1 MSLYRSREEQYMN
14 AIRNLATAVALASA
28 AISLAHAQAPARPV
42 VVELFTSEGCSSCPP
57 ADALLT
63 ELAGTRHDLLP
74 LAFHVTYWNSL
85 GWTDPFSL
93 GVATARQ
100 EGYAHLSGVGGVY
113 TPQMVIDGTTD
124 VVGSEREDVLHAL
137 HEATARAVDAVPV
150 RLARAG
156 DDVTIDVAAGTG
168 AATVWLVG
176 YDASHRTPVGR
187 GENAGRT
194 LLESNIVRSLTAVAD
209 WRGTALDLHRA
220 APVGERLAVLV
231 QAKDGRILG
240 AASQD
245 ER

>member
-1 MSLYRSREEQYMN
+1 MN
-14 AIRNLATAVALASA
+14 TIRIFALAFVATCVASF
-28 AISLAHAQAPARPV
+28 AHAQPARPV

-57 ADALLT
+57 ADELLT

-93 GVATARQ
+93 DAATVRQ
-100 EGYAHLSGVGGVY
+100 ESYVHISAVGGVY
-113 TPQMVIDGTTD
+113 TPQMVIDGTVD
-124 VVGSEREDVLHAL
+124 VVGSERQDVLHAL
-137 HEATARAVDAVPV
+137 HAAAAHTADALSVH
-150 RLARAG
+150 LARAG
-156 DDVTIDVAAGTG
+156 DDVTIGVSAGTG
-168 AATVWLVG
+168 AATIWLVG
-176 YDASHRTPVGR
+176 YDLSHRTPVGR

-209 WRGTALDLHRA
+209 WRGTALDLHHT
-220 APVGERLAVLV
+220 APAGERLAVLV

-245 ER
+245 GP

>member
-1 MSLYRSREEQYMN
+1 MN
-14 AIRNLATAVALASA
+14 RIGISALVVAAACA
-28 AISLAHAQAPARPV
+28 AISIARAAPPARPV

-57 ADALLT
+57 ADDLLT
-63 ELAGTRHDLLP
+63 ELAGTRHDVLP

-93 GVATARQ
+93 DVATARQ
-100 EGYAHLSGVGGVY
+100 EGYAHISAVGGPY
-113 TPQMVIDGTTD
+113 TPQMVIDGTAD
-124 VVGSEREDVLHAL
+124 VVGSERDHVLHAVQSAAA
-137 HEATARAVDAVPV
+137 HTGDAVPV

-156 DDVTIDVAAGTG
+156 DDVAIGVAAGTG
-168 AATVWLVG
+168 AGTVWLVG
-176 YDASHRTPVGR
+176 YDARHRTPVGR

-194 LLESNIVRSLTAVAD
+194 LVESNIVRSLVAVAD
-209 WRGTALDLHRA
+209 WRGTALDLHRT
-220 APVGERLAVLV
+220 APAGERLAVIV